1 MFIPQHGPA
10 KGNSASLTLDG
21 RISMNRRTQRIGE
34 LLRKELSWLL
44 AKEMNDPRLP
54 TLVSITLVEVSGDL
68 RRAKV
73 FVSVMGDSQEKRST
87 LEMLNSAARFLQ
99 RELKPLLDLRVV
111 PHLTF
116 RQDNSIEQGI
126 IMLQKLDGLD
136 NPIIPSP

>member
-1 MFIPQHGPA
+1 
-10 KGNSASLTLDG
+10 
-21 RISMNRRTQRIGE
+21 MNRRTQRIGE

-73 FVSVMGDSQEKRST
+73 FVSVMGDSQEKHST

>member
-1 MFIPQHGPA
+1 M
-10 KGNSASLTLDG
+10 
-21 RISMNRRTQRIGE
+21 
-34 LLRKELSWLL
+34 RKELSWLL

-68 RRAKV
+68 RHAKV

-116 RQDNSIEQGI
+116 HQDNSIEQGV
-126 IMLQKLDGLD
+126 IMLQKIDGLD
-136 NPIIPSP
+136 DPIIPSP